1 MPENIYK
8 MLYTFKR
15 VTSKTTSILMFA
27 IFGTIGVAVLIYTC
41 VMRKEDHDF
50 FDKALPL
57 TATICEIEDHETK
70 DSDGNVKYEH
80 YVYVDYEVDY
90 QSYTHVY
97 AGQWKQGMFEGDS
110 VEVFYVPS
118 NPSEVRL
125 YYDVDQ
131 AYNELV
137 IVAIFFIVVSS
148 LPLLVPILLKF
159 GQNKNRNLIET
170 GRCVWATIKSIEA
183 DYQSTTDGEH
193 PFWVV
198 CEEINEAEDT
208 IYRYTS
214 HKVYEDLTYRI
225 KPGDHVAIYI
235 DPKNPDRYYVNLDQI
250 M

>member
-15 VTSKTTSILMFA
+15 ITSKTTSILMFA

-137 IVAIFFIVVSS
+137 IVAVFFTK
-148 LPLLVPILLKF
+148 LLK
-159 GQNKNRNLIET
+159 
-170 GRCVWATIKSIEA
+170 V
-183 DYQSTTDGEH
+183 
-193 PFWVV
+193 
-198 CEEINEAEDT
+198 
-208 IYRYTS
+208 
-214 HKVYEDLTYRI
+214 
-225 KPGDHVAIYI
+225 I
-235 DPKNPDRYYVNLDQI
+235 DA
-250 M
+250 